1 MSERYK
7 IIFSLDK
14 CLYKETAPV
23 IIKSGA
29 LVSDTEK
36 GKLHIQLKYQSI
48 AQKEISLLKAKIV
61 AMDSIG
67 RTLETVEKQYLDLNV
82 KQGEEFGGNVPIA
95 IKEFATRQFSAVVD
109 EVCFSDGSIWCNEN
123 AVWEDMPKLNLLESK
138 FTTKECVNQF
148 KYAYCKQAKYV
159 PVRYKDIWVCAC
171 GSINKAENGKCSVC
185 GAELAVMELVDE
197 KVLNNDN
204 IYRNAVKLSAKN
216 NASDLKKAISLFQ
229 SIIDWKDSRIKIEEI
244 NSLLKIA
251 EAEEEKAKQVR
262 LRKMNLL
269 ITPVSLLL
277 SVCGIIA
284 FFFPVIKFKSGEWGG
299 IESVING
306 FNLLTMNMEYFFDW
320 SRILMGILAWL
331 HLIGTIVLIT
341 FNIITL
347 IKKTFNQKVILSTF
361 IGMPLI
367 GLMYL
372 IKGIVSISID
382 NEVITFA
389 YIPLILISII
399 TIIGVCLVWKSKKN
413 KNV

>member
-7 IIFSLDK
+7 IIFSLHQS
-14 CLYKETAPV
+14 LYSKTAPV

-95 IKEFATRQFSAVVD
+95 IKEFATRQFSAVVE

-123 AVWEDMPKLNLLESK
+123 AVWDNMPKLNLLESK
-138 FTTKECVNQF
+138 FTTKEYVNQF
-148 KYAYCKQAKYV
+148 KYVYCKQGKYV
-159 PVRYKDIWVCAC
+159 PTRHKDIWVCSC
-171 GSINKAENGKCSVC
+171 GCINKAEKEKCSVC
-185 GAELAVMELVDE
+185 GADLAVMESVDE
-197 KVLNNDN
+197 KVLHNDN
-204 IYRNAVKLSAKN
+204 VYCNAIKLSAKN
-216 NASDLKKAISLFQ
+216 NVNDLKKAIALFE

-251 EAEEEKAKQVR
+251 EAEEEKAKKVR

-284 FFFPVIKFKSGEWGG
+284 FFFPVIKFKSGEWRG
-299 IESVING
+299 IEAING
-306 FNLLTMNMEYFFDW
+306 FNLLTMNMEYFLDW
-320 SRILMGILAWL
+320 SRILMGILAWI
-331 HLIGTIVLIT
+331 HLIGSIILIVLNLIT
-341 FNIITL
+341 CF
-347 IKKTFNQKVILSTF
+347 KKHLNKKVVLATF

-367 GLMYL
+367 GMMYL
-372 IKGIVSISID
+372 VKGIVSISLD
-382 NEVITFA
+382 SYVITFA
-389 YIPLILISII
+389 YIPLIFIFLI
-399 TIIGVCLVWKSKKN
+399 TIVGVYLLLKSKKN
-413 KNV
+413 TND